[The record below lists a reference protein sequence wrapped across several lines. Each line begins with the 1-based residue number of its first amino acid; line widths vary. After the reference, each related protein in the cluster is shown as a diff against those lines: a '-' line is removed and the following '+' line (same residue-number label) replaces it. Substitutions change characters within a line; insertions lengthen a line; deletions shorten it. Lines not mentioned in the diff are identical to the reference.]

1 MTTYYV
7 VSQMLQLCL
16 FPPGINILLGLI
28 GLFLWKKYKKF
39 SRQLIGFSFV
49 LLWFM
54 SMPCV
59 AQVMIDYLQN
69 QYAPLNINK
78 LDRAN
83 AKQAAIVVLGGGVV
97 KNCEYDHPY
106 CGSSSTI
113 DRALYGAYLYK
124 KWHLPILVSGG
135 NSYSVPTTVSEVMRD
150 FMQSTLDVPVSFED
164 RDANTTKEEGVIV
177 SDMLA
182 KHKITTIYLVT
193 DAWHMPRS
201 VYAFRHSNLKVIPAP
216 TQFISF
222 SLVPFPSTLFPSATA
237 LKTTVVAL
245 HEYVGLAY
253 YKLTASL

>member
-1 MTTYYV
+1 MTTYQII
-7 VSQMLQLCL
+7 SQTFQLWF
-16 FPPGINILLGLI
+16 FPPGINILLGLL
-28 GLFLWKKYKKF
+28 GLCLWKKHKKF
-39 SRQLIGFSFV
+39 SRRLIGFSFV

-54 SMPCV
+54 SMPCI

-69 QYAPLNINK
+69 QYLPLKINNLEHVDSK
-78 LDRAN
+78 H
-83 AKQAAIVVLGGGVV
+83 AAIVVLGGGVV
-97 KNCEYDHPY
+97 KNCEYENPY

-124 KWHLPILVSGG
+124 KLHLPILVSGG
-135 NSYSVPTTVSEVMRD
+135 NSFRIPTTVSEVMRD
-150 FMQSTLDVPVSFED
+150 FMQSTLNVPVSLED

-216 TQFISF
+216 THFVSF
-222 SLVPFPSTLFPSATA
+222 SLVRFPMNVFPSVGA
-237 LKTTVVAL
+237 LKTNVVAL

-253 YKLTASL
+253 YKVTE